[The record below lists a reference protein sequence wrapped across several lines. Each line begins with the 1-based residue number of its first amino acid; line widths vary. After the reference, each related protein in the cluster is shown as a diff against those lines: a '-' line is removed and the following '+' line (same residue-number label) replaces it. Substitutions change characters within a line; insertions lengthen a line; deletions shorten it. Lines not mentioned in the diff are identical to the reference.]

1 MRNLAELNLNEMGK
15 RVERAAPTT
24 EMVTI
29 FENEFS
35 VTLPPEYINFLM
47 YCNGGHPELNL
58 VVPMRRTDIAAL
70 SVDHF
75 FYLDE
80 DREGPLSL
88 WAVARAWRTS
98 LGEKRIPIAT
108 DGGGNPFI
116 LDMSDSIPKVSICLH
131 DEDFTVV
138 EVAASFSEFIDH
150 LELDP
155 DMI

>member
-29 FENEFS
+29 FEN
-35 VTLPPEYINFLM
+35 
-47 YCNGGHPELNL
+47 
-58 VVPMRRTDIAAL
+58 
-70 SVDHF
+70 
-75 FYLDE
+75 
-80 DREGPLSL
+80 EGPLSL